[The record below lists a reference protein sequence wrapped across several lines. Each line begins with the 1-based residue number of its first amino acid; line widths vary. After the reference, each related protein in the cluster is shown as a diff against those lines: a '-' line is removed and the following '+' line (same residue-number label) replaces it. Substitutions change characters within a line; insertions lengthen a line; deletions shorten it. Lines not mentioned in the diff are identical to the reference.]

1 MIYAVS
7 DLEMNMTYG
16 LTYEEAVGMMKEGYR
31 LWESEAIDKPY
42 REIQYEAVGN

>member
-16 LTYEEAVGMMKEGYR
+16 LTYEGAVGMMKEGYR
-31 LWESEAIDKPY
+31 LWESDGNGPY
-42 REIQYEAVGN
+42 KEIQYEAVAD